1 MAHTADQ
8 DRPRRK
14 RPLGRLLRRAAVLVV
29 VVICLPIVLVPL
41 YALVNP
47 PMTTLMLGDLV
58 SGRSY
63 ERTWVAL
70 EDIGTPVKA
79 AVITSEDAKFCSHLG
94 VDFGELKAVVEK
106 YLDGEETRG
115 ASTIAMQSAKNLF
128 LWPHRSVIRKAI
140 EIPLALY
147 MDLVWSKR
155 RMLEIYL
162 NSVEWAPGV
171 YGIGEAARHH
181 FNAAPD
187 QLSWRDAALLAT
199 TLPNPHTRS
208 PARPSGGHARLARTI
223 EQRARAS
230 GDYIGCVQSD

>member
-1 MAHTADQ
+1 MARAAGQ
-8 DRPRRK
+8 ERSRRGAA
-14 RPLGRLLRRAAVLVV
+14 GRWLRRLAFIVAGL
-29 VVICLPIVLVPL
+29 ICLPLVLVPV

-47 PMTTLMLGDLV
+47 PITTLMLGDLAT
-58 SGRSY
+58 GRGY
-63 ERTWVAL
+63 ERSWVDL
-70 EDIGTPVKA
+70 EDIGTPIIASV
-79 AVITSEDAKFCSHLG
+79 VTSEDAKFCRHLG
-94 VDFGELKAVVEK
+94 VDFGELKAVIER

-128 LWPHRSVIRKAI
+128 LWPQRSEIRKAI

-187 QLSWRDAALLAT
+187 ELSWRNAALLAT
-199 TLPNPHTRS
+199 TLPNPHVRD
-208 PARPSGGHARLARTI
+208 PARPSGRHAQLARTI
-223 EQRARAS
+223 ERRARAS
-230 GDYIGCVQSD
+230 GDLITCVQDN